1 MASRVQAIFFRFA
14 PGIIL
19 CAVISAVAI
28 VLEKLEKLI
37 FGEAWLESLVL
48 AILIGAIIRTI
59 KGIPSQY
66 AEGVGFSAK
75 ILLECA
81 VLLLGASISVSAVVA
96 AGFGLL
102 VGIIVIVACVIAIT
116 YAIGRLLG
124 LAPRLAL
131 LVACG
136 NSICG
141 NSAIAAVAPVIKA
154 EGSDVAS
161 SIAFTAALGIVVIL
175 VLPLAVPLAGLSFT
189 QYGVLAGMTVYAVPQ
204 VLAAAAP
211 VSLISVQTATLV
223 KLVRVLMLGPV
234 LFVIGLI
241 YGLGANTKLK
251 FSKMVPWFIIGFV
264 ILLLANSCAIIPH
277 FATDAMAFVA
287 KILTVISM
295 AALGLGVDIKAL
307 EKSGPRVVLTAF
319 ISIIILATAS
329 LTMISLLQLS

>member
-1 MASRVQAIFFRFA
+1 MSSEIQALVYRFA

-19 CAVISAVAI
+19 CCIISVIAVI
-28 VLEKLEKLI
+28 LEKIEKLV
-37 FGEAWLESLVL
+37 FGQAWLESLVL
-48 AILIGAIIRTI
+48 AILIGAIIRTF
-59 KGIPSQY
+59 KDIPSKY

-75 ILLECA
+75 ILLETA
-81 VLLLGASISVSAVVA
+81 VVLLGASISVHAVIA

-102 VGIIVIVACVIAIT
+102 IGIIVIVCCVIVLT
-116 YAIGRLLG
+116 YAIGRLFG

-141 NSAIAAVAPVIKA
+141 NSAIAAIAPVIKA
-154 EGSDVAS
+154 EGSDVAA
-161 SIAFTAALGIVVIL
+161 SIAFTAALGIIVIL

-234 LFVIGLI
+234 IFVLGFIFGLK
-241 YGLGANTKLK
+241 NNKLK
-251 FSKMVPWFIIGFV
+251 LGKLVPWFILGFV
-264 ILLLANSCAIIPH
+264 LLLLANSANMIPDQ
-277 FATDAMAFVA
+277 ALKLMVTLAN
-287 KILTVISM
+287 ILTIISM
-295 AALGLGVDIKAL
+295 AALGLGVDIQAL
-307 EKSGPRVVLTAF
+307 KKSGPRVVLTAF
-319 ISIIILATAS
+319 ISIIILAAAS
-329 LTMISLLQLS
+329 LTMISLLKLP

>member
-1 MASRVQAIFFRFA
+1 MSSQIQAIIYRFA
-14 PGIIL
+14 PGVILCCIISVIAIIL
-19 CAVISAVAI
+19 
-28 VLEKLEKLI
+28 EKIEQVI
-37 FGEAWLESLVL
+37 FGQAWLESLVL
-48 AILIGAIIRTI
+48 AILVGAMIRTFR
-59 KGIPSQY
+59 GFPSKY

-75 ILLECA
+75 ILLETA
-81 VLLLGASISVSAVVA
+81 VVLLGASISVHAVVA

-102 VGIIVIVACVIAIT
+102 VGIIIIVCCVIALT
-116 YAIGRLLG
+116 YLIGRFFG
-124 LAPRLAL
+124 LTPRLAL

-154 EGSDVAS
+154 EGSDVAA

-175 VLPLAVPLAGLSFT
+175 LLPLAVPLAGLSFT

-234 LFVIGLI
+234 IFVLGLI
-241 YGLGANTKLK
+241 YGLNGNNKLK

-264 ILLLANSCAIIPH
+264 ALLLANSAHIIPG
-277 FATDAMAFVA
+277 FALKTMATA
-287 KILTVISM
+287 ANILTVISM
-295 AALGLGVDIKAL
+295 AALGLGVDIEAL
-307 EKSGPRVVLTAF
+307 KKSGPRVVLTAL

-329 LTMISLLQLS
+329 LSMISLLKLS

>member
-1 MASRVQAIFFRFA
+1 MMFRQIQPIIYRFA
-14 PGIIL
+14 PGIFL
-19 CAVISAVAI
+19 CCIISVAAI
-28 VLEKLEKLI
+28 VLEKLEKLV
-37 FGEAWLESLVL
+37 FGQAWLESLVL
-48 AILIGAIIRTI
+48 AILVGALIRTV

-81 VLLLGASISVSAVVA
+81 VVLLGSSISVHAVMA

-102 VGIIVIVACVIAIT
+102 GGIIVIVACVIVLT
-116 YAIGRLLG
+116 YVIGRLFG
-124 LAPRLAL
+124 LTPRLAL

-154 EGSDVAS
+154 EGSDVAA

-175 VLPLAVPLAGLSFT
+175 LLPLTVPSAGLSFT

-211 VSLISVQTATLV
+211 VSLISVQTATLI

-234 LFVIGLI
+234 IFVIGLI
-241 YGLGANTKLK
+241 YGLGGNNKLK
-251 FSKMVPWFIIGFV
+251 FSKM
-264 ILLLANSCAIIPH
+264 
-277 FATDAMAFVA
+277 
-287 KILTVISM
+287 
-295 AALGLGVDIKAL
+295 
-307 EKSGPRVVLTAF
+307 
-319 ISIIILATAS
+319 
-329 LTMISLLQLS
+329 

>member
-1 MASRVQAIFFRFA
+1 MAGQIQAVFYRFA

-19 CAVISAVAI
+19 CCVISVVAI
-28 VLEKLEKLI
+28 ILEKLEKLA
-37 FGEAWLESLVL
+37 FGQAWLESLVL
-48 AILIGAIIRTI
+48 AILVGALIRTV

-81 VLLLGASISVSAVVA
+81 VVLLGASISVHAVIA

-102 VGIIVIVACVIAIT
+102 VGIIVIVACVITIT
-116 YAIGRLLG
+116 YVIGRLFG

-154 EGSDVAS
+154 EGSDVAA

-175 VLPLAVPLAGLSFT
+175 LLPLAVPLAGLSFT

-234 LFVIGLI
+234 IFVIGLI
-241 YGLGANTKLK
+241 YGLGGNNKLK

-264 ILLLANSCAIIPH
+264 ILLFANSLNIIPDFLLKIMGFLAN
-277 FATDAMAFVA
+277 
-287 KILTVISM
+287 ILTVISM
-295 AALGLGVDIKAL
+295 AALGLGVDIAAL
-307 EKSGPRVVLTAF
+307 KKSGPRVVLTALL
-319 ISIIILATAS
+319 SILILATAS
-329 LTMISLLQLS
+329 LTMISLLKLP